1 MSRSEDEKHKS
12 LKRPNGIKLEGIKRN
27 EGYFIEPGRSPSLKQ
42 SKHNKRSN
50 CYDQVLGTSEDK
62 KCFDNIYIRN
72 DATDVYF
79 DTSLNIDPS
88 HKSYLNEHKL
98 PEVIVND
105 KEKFF
110 HADSVVQSNSS
121 KKERIT
127 EISISQT
134 KNSITIELEKDSVY
148 EKVKTQTNAVEKL
161 WN

>member
-27 EGYFIEPGRSPSLKQ
+27 EGYFIEPGRSSSLKQ
-42 SKHNKRSN
+42 SRHNKHSN
-50 CYDQVLGTSEDK
+50 YYDQVLDTSEDK

-121 KKERIT
+121 KKEGVA
-127 EISISQT
+127 EISIFHT
-134 KNSITIELEKDSVY
+134 RNSITIEVEKDSAY
-148 EKVKTQTNAVEKL
+148 EKVKTQINAVEKL

>member
-42 SKHNKRSN
+42 SRHNKRSN

-72 DATDVYF
+72 DATKACF
-79 DTSLNIDPS
+79 DKSLNIDPS

-98 PEVIVND
+98 PEVIAND

-121 KKERIT
+121 KKEGIA
-127 EISISQT
+127 EISIFHT
-134 KNSITIELEKDSVY
+134 RNSITIELEKDSVY